1 MPWLR
6 PYFRRECPTLGRK
19 RLSVSLFTYLAVRLG
34 IGKLLIETS
43 WSQVQGLGVLGGI
56 GFTVSLF
63 ITGLAF
69 NDPALIDLSKVGIF
83 AASIVVA

>member
-1 MPWLR
+1 M
-6 PYFRRECPTLGRK
+6 
-19 RLSVSLFTYLAVRLG
+19 
-34 IGKLLIETS
+34 
-43 WSQVQGLGVLGGI
+43 SQVQGLGVLGGI

-69 NDPALIDLSKVGIF
+69 NDLALIDLSKIGIF